1 MKDLKLKD
9 ELIQSIQK
17 LNEKTHKETIKID
30 KQNVNLVIDN
40 LVAEEKYDEFH
51 LNNTEQKDPRYG
63 EGRDVFRSVAEARA
77 RADKLGCSGHHT
89 IRGPERNFYMPCE
102 THGVYLRVTNSKE
115 EKKLSARMQE
125 TINGKVKEH
134 NDKYGKTK
142 GKRVTRG
149 MLEKVFNRGIG
160 AYRTNPESVRRTVM
174 GPEQWAI
181 ARVNAFLFAVRTGRY
196 RRGRF
201 DRDLLPSGHPLKS
214 SKDKKDL
221 V

>member
-1 MKDLKLKD
+1 MKIKD
-9 ELIQSIQK
+9 ELIKSI
-17 LNEKTHKETIKID
+17 EKINKKIHQETLKID
-30 KQNVNLVIDN
+30 EENVDLVIGN
-40 LVAEEKYDEFH
+40 LMAEEEYDEFH

-63 EGRDVFRSVAEARA
+63 EGRDVFTSVAQARR
-77 RADKLGCSGHHT
+77 RADQLGCSGHHT
-89 IRGPERNFYMPCE
+89 IRGPERNFYMPCD

-115 EKKLSARMQE
+115 DKKLSARMQE

-134 NDKYGKTK
+134 NEKYGDRK
-142 GKRVTRG
+142 GKRVTRS

>member
-1 MKDLKLKD
+1 MKIKD
-9 ELIQSIQK
+9 ELIKSI
-17 LNEKTHKETIKID
+17 EKINKKIHQETLRID
-30 KQNVNLVIDN
+30 EENVDLVIGN
-40 LVAEEKYDEFH
+40 LMAEEEYDEFH

-63 EGRDVFRSVAEARA
+63 EGRDVFTSVAQARR
-77 RADKLGCSGHHT
+77 RADQLGCSGHHT
-89 IRGPERNFYMPCE
+89 IRGPERNFYMPCD

-115 EKKLSARMQE
+115 DKKLSARMQE

-134 NDKYGKTK
+134 NEKYGDRK
-142 GKRVTRG
+142 GKRVTRS

>member
-1 MKDLKLKD
+1 MKIKD
-9 ELIQSIQK
+9 ELVKSI
-17 LNEKTHKETIKID
+17 EKINKKIHAETLKID
-30 KQNVNLVIDN
+30 DENVDLVIGN
-40 LVAEEKYDEFH
+40 LMAEEEYDEFH

-63 EGRDVFRSVAEARA
+63 EGRDVFTSVAQARR
-77 RADKLGCSGHHT
+77 RADQLGCSGHHT
-89 IRGPERNFYMPCE
+89 IRGPERNFYMPCD

-115 EKKLSARMQE
+115 DKKLSARMQE

-134 NDKYGKTK
+134 NEKYGDRK
-142 GKRVTRG
+142 GKRVTRS

>member
-1 MKDLKLKD
+1 MKIKD
-9 ELIQSIQK
+9 ELIKSI
-17 LNEKTHKETIKID
+17 EKINKKIHEETLKID
-30 KQNVNLVIDN
+30 DENVDLVIGN
-40 LVAEEKYDEFH
+40 LMAEEEYDEYH

-63 EGRDVFRSVAEARA
+63 EGRDVFTSVAQARR
-77 RADKLGCSGHHT
+77 RADQLGCSGHHT
-89 IRGPERNFYMPCE
+89 IRGPERNFYMPCD

-115 EKKLSARMQE
+115 DKKLSARMQE

-134 NDKYGKTK
+134 NEKYGDRK
-142 GKRVTRG
+142 GKRVTRS

>member
-1 MKDLKLKD
+1 MKIKD
-9 ELIQSIQK
+9 ELIKSI
-17 LNEKTHKETIKID
+17 EKINKKIHQETLKID
-30 KQNVNLVIDN
+30 EENVDLVIGN
-40 LVAEEKYDEFH
+40 LMAEEEYDEFH

-63 EGRDVFRSVAEARA
+63 EGRDVFTSVAQARR
-77 RADKLGCSGHHT
+77 RADQIGCSGHHT
-89 IRGPERNFYMPCE
+89 IRGPERNFYMPCD

-115 EKKLSARMQE
+115 DKKLSARMQE

-134 NDKYGKTK
+134 NEKYGDRK
-142 GKRVTRG
+142 GKRVTRS

>member
-1 MKDLKLKD
+1 MKIKD
-9 ELIQSIQK
+9 ELIKSI
-17 LNEKTHKETIKID
+17 EKINKKIHQETLKID
-30 KQNVNLVIDN
+30 EENVDLVIGN
-40 LVAEEKYDEFH
+40 LMAEEEYDEFH

-63 EGRDVFRSVAEARA
+63 EGRDVFTSVAQARR
-77 RADKLGCSGHHT
+77 RADQLGCSGHHT
-89 IRGPERNFYMPCE
+89 IRGPERNFYKPCD

-115 EKKLSARMQE
+115 DKKLSARMQE

-134 NDKYGKTK
+134 NEKYGDRK
-142 GKRVTRG
+142 GKRVTRS